1 MFYQGTWQFV
11 QHSASFCFRPWSKDI
26 QGHSTNKTRYLW
38 ISMNWWCDS
47 NFFSTVIYDD
57 YDLACKIFRNH
68 QRNKNNK
75 HQVIAHHFMI
85 FYHIFEW
92 SNDCWICWWKKICS
106 TWHYK
111 KPLENL
117 GCTTGTS
124 SWWCR
129 IAVFLFPTFFSI
141 AVMGMFGLIEL
152 SELVARYSEGKS
164 QGLSFC
170 QVLNL
175 PVRNGSDN
183 GCIWTLRTWKDILT
197 TKN

>member
-11 QHSASFCFRPWSKDI
+11 QHSASFCFRPWSKHIKDI
-26 QGHSTNKTRYLW
+26 QQQDEVLVDIHELMVWFKFLFHGNLW
-38 ISMNWWCDS
+38 WWWWSGMQDFQKPPEKQEQQTSSDCPS
-47 NFFSTVIYDD
+47 FYDM
-57 YDLACKIFRNH
+57 LPH
-68 QRNKNNK
+68 
-75 HQVIAHHFMI
+75 
-85 FYHIFEW
+85 FEW
-92 SNDCWICWWKKICS
+92 SNDCWICWWKKFCS

-117 GCTTGTS
+117 GYTTGTS
-124 SWWCR
+124 DWWCR
-129 IAVFLFPTFFSI
+129 IAGFLFPTFFSI
-141 AVMGMFGLIEL
+141 AVNGDVGLIEF

-183 GCIWTLRTWKDILT
+183 GWIWTLRTWRNILT
-197 TKN
+197 TKS